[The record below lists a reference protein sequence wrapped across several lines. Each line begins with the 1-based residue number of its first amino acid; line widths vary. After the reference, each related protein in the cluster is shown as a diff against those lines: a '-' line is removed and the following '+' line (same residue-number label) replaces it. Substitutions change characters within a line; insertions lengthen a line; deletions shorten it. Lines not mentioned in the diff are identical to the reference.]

1 MAPVQ
6 PPQRF
11 GSFELVLIRNLP
23 LRPSEHRSVADLGVR
38 WARRRWRHITELAV
52 AALDGQGD
60 ARAWLGFHYTE
71 PDPDLAELTE
81 VARMLD
87 QFRRSVADARL
98 RLRDDGAIFGLEADR
113 WVVAREG
120 AHLPAPLTP
129 GWRMRPEACLAL
141 PPTLSAAPPVQ
152 PVPAPS
158 TDGELFDLL
167 DAIDRAGPRPDLL
180 RTGIPVALRHAIRLH
195 ALASSGVVAAAACA
209 LLAELAHR
217 ELADLSEVVPAAQRL
232 IHSGDGR
239 EREAARRL
247 LAAIDASGVLSP
259 SEEEPGWAAE
269 AAPAPDWRVV
279 SRLGADL
286 MSQPGLAGEALS
298 ESGVESWED
307 DLELDDLLLVVD
319 EEVALPDTA
328 IARAIATLSAD
339 PRLDSGEALTLT
351 PAFSQ
356 HALDL
361 LRGKD
366 AEVAG
371 ACLLIAE
378 GRWPAG
384 RLPGL
389 GECLTAL
396 AHSLRP
402 TVVRVLAVRALATSG
417 RPDALDL
424 LLELVEDD
432 PAEVAGEALRG
443 LARFPTSE
451 ARLAVRE
458 AAELPHLASYAVDAM
473 ARAHDVGAFS
483 IAETLANSAGPEV
496 RQAVARHLDTIG
508 GHRGEATLSRLYDT
522 DPSWEVRL
530 EAASALTRLATSTD
544 LARLLED
551 PDPDL
556 RARAIRAAGSSA
568 RGEAYGRL
576 LAGAG
581 SIHPEVREAS
591 AQALGGLGFSGSTPT
606 LLRLVEDPVERV
618 ALAALDAI
626 RRCGDRRAVPTLR
639 RLATTEGTL
648 GTSAASV
655 LRHGSRLRL
664 PAAGDRVQV
673 AARSTALLTD
683 DHRERIRRAFAGCPV
698 RLDFQERR
706 FVALARVEPDDGDG
720 LNALVEAIDRAD
732 TQVHALRWSVR
743 DGQCAIRRDCGTWLL
758 SSARGDVVRDAGWF
772 SHEPP
777 APEPRQP
784 LTPSADLEDGEPVH
798 LPVAV
803 MADRPTRVTSLDPPV
818 ERTEALPSRSPELI
832 GARDLDTD
840 DVRGHDLRTETL
852 LVDLAPSPYLTG
864 PLPEPPAP
872 PHEEASEELTLSAWL
887 EEVTAATD
895 AVRLAAVGEQDHT
908 NVPPVD
914 ASAPGA
920 LRPHRSR
927 HAARS
932 ARRRVRLRGRN

>member
-1 MAPVQ
+1 
-6 PPQRF
+6 
-11 GSFELVLIRNLP
+11 
-23 LRPSEHRSVADLGVR
+23 VADLGVR
-38 WARRRWRHITELAV
+38 WARRRWRHIADLAV

-60 ARAWLGFHYTE
+60 ARAWLGFRYTE
-71 PDPDLAELTE
+71 PDPDLSELTE

-87 QFRRSVADARL
+87 QFRRTVADARL
-98 RLRDDGAIFGLEADR
+98 RLRDDGALFGLEADR
-113 WVVAREG
+113 WVVAQEE
-120 AHLPAPLTP
+120 AHVPAPLTP
-129 GWRMRPEACLAL
+129 GWRMRPEACLVL
-141 PPTLSAAPPVQ
+141 PPTLVGPPPAPT
-152 PVPAPS
+152 VPAPT

-167 DAIDRAGPRPDLL
+167 DALDRAGPLPALL

-209 LLAELAHR
+209 LMAELAVR
-217 ELADLSEVVPAAQRL
+217 ELADLSEVIPSAQRL
-232 IHSGDGR
+232 VHSGDGR

-247 LAAIDASGVLSP
+247 LAAIDASGVISP
-259 SEEEPGWAAE
+259 TDDEPGRAGE
-269 AAPAPDWRVV
+269 AAPVPEWRVV
-279 SRLGADL
+279 GGLGADL
-286 MSQPGLAGEALS
+286 LAQPGLAGEALS
-298 ESGVESWED
+298 EPGVESWED

-328 IARAIATLSAD
+328 IARAIATLRAD
-339 PRLDSGEALTLT
+339 PRLDAGEALTLT

-366 AEVAG
+366 PEVAG

-378 GRWPAG
+378 GRWAPG

-389 GECLTAL
+389 SESLSSL

-402 TVVRVLAVRALATSG
+402 TVVRVLAVRALARSG
-417 RPDALDL
+417 RPDAADL
-424 LLELVEDD
+424 LLELSEDD

-443 LARFPTSE
+443 LALVPTSE
-451 ARLAVRE
+451 ARMAVRK
-458 AAELPHLASYAVDAM
+458 AAEQAHLASYVVGAM
-473 ARAHDVGAFS
+473 ARAHDVGAFA
-483 IAETLANSAGPEV
+483 IAETLADNVRPDV

-508 GHRGEATLSRLYDT
+508 GRRAEATLVRLYDT

-568 RGEAYGRL
+568 RGEAYGRI

-591 AQALGGLGFSGSTPT
+591 AQALGGLGFSGSTPA
-606 LLRLVEDPVERV
+606 LMRLVEDPVERV
-618 ALAALDAI
+618 SLAALEAL
-626 RRCGDRRAVPTLR
+626 RRCGDRRAVPSLR
-639 RLATTEGTL
+639 GLATTEGTR
-648 GTSAASV
+648 GAAAARV
-655 LRHGSRLRL
+655 LRHGIRLRL
-664 PAAGDRVQV
+664 PPAGDRVQV

-683 DHRERIRRAFAGCPV
+683 DHRERVRRAFAGCPV

-706 FVALARVEPDDGDG
+706 FVALARVDPDDGDG
-720 LNALVEAIDRAD
+720 LTALVEAIERAD

-743 DGQCAIRRDCGTWLL
+743 DGQCAIRRDRGDWVL
-758 SSARGDVVRDAGWF
+758 SNTRGDVVRDAGWF
-772 SHEPP
+772 NLVAP
-777 APEPRQP
+777 APEVRQP
-784 LTPSADLEDGEPVH
+784 LTPAGDNQHSEPIH

-818 ERTEALPSRSPELI
+818 DRTEALPPRMPQLM
-832 GARDLDTD
+832 GNRDMDTD
-840 DVRGHDLRTETL
+840 DVRHHDLRTETL

-864 PLPEPPAP
+864 PLPDGPEPPA
-872 PHEEASEELTLSAWL
+872 EEGSDELTLSTWL

-895 AVRLAAVGEQDHT
+895 AVRLGAIGENDHT
-908 NVPPVD
+908 NV
-914 ASAPGA
+914 APGEGTILPPDA
-920 LRPHRSR
+920 ED
-927 HAARS
+927 
-932 ARRRVRLRGRN
+932 